1 MQRGKARGEC
11 FGTCTHLIPKW
22 PKFFYSFVFM
32 LIALD
37 TLLQAKISLNSAK
50 AVEARRAN

>member
-50 AVEARRAN
+50 AIEARRAN